1 MAINV
6 EIKARVRDRHALQA
20 RAESLCA
27 APPVVMVQ
35 EDTFFHVPQG
45 RLKLRE
51 LAPDRAQLVYY
62 ERADQRG
69 PKRSEYFLYETDQGA
84 ALKALLARALGTRGV
99 VRKVRTLYLHG
110 QTRIHLDEVEG
121 LGDFVELE
129 VVLREG
135 QSEAEGQAIARRLMR
150 RLGIQPADLVEGA
163 YMDLLAAADTQNV
176 RDTV

>member
-1 MAINV
+1 
-6 EIKARVRDRHALQA
+6 
-20 RAESLCA
+20 
-27 APPVVMVQ
+27 
-35 EDTFFHVPQG
+35 
-45 RLKLRE
+45 
-51 LAPDRAQLVYY
+51 
-62 ERADQRG
+62 
-69 PKRSEYFLYETDQGA
+69 
-84 ALKALLARALGTRGV
+84 LKALLALALGTSSV

-129 VVLREG
+129 VVLQEG
-135 QSEAEGQAIARRLMR
+135 QSEADGQAIARRLMR